1 MLKTNVINIYAKQL
15 AIHFF
20 KCELVLGLN
29 TSDQC
34 VYVVLHQTRLTFI
47 VCRDAEQEMMIV
59 LWRLQTTFRRT
70 PSPPTWPPQL
80 SRRCLTLVDRL
91 EEFRKRFP
99 TLQLEDELFV
109 QAGRSVMAGLARPTG
124 QS

>member
-1 MLKTNVINIYAKQL
+1 MLA
-15 AIHFF
+15 
-20 KCELVLGLN
+20 
-29 TSDQC
+29 
-34 VYVVLHQTRLTFI
+34 
-47 VCRDAEQEMMIV
+47 
-59 LWRLQTTFRRT
+59 
-70 PSPPTWPPQL
+70 
-80 SRRCLTLVDRL
+80 DRL